1 MVPDMTPP
9 AAAAEFLAAHGWG
22 DAEIAPLAGDASFRR
37 YFRVSGGNG
46 RAVLMD
52 APPPHEDPGPFLAIA
67 RWLGERGFAAPRILA
82 DDAAAGLVL
91 LEDFG
96 DVRMRETVDARP
108 DAADRLYS
116 AAIDVLVALHKH
128 PAEPLKP
135 YDRAELQREAG
146 LFVDW
151 YCPAVGLTAIGRA
164 HV

>member
-1 MVPDMTPP
+1 
-9 AAAAEFLAAHGWG
+9 
-22 DAEIAPLAGDASFRR
+22 
-37 YFRVSGGNG
+37 
-46 RAVLMD
+46 MD

-116 AAIDVLVALHKH
+116 ARSEEHTS
-128 PAEPLKP
+128 
-135 YDRAELQREAG
+135 ELQSLMRIS
-146 LFVDW
+146 
-151 YCPAVGLTAIGRA
+151 YAVFCLQKKKTHITTP
-164 HV
+164 HINQYTNTTYPQ

>member
-1 MVPDMTPP
+1 
-9 AAAAEFLAAHGWG
+9 
-22 DAEIAPLAGDASFRR
+22 
-37 YFRVSGGNG
+37 
-46 RAVLMD
+46 MD

-128 PAEPLKP
+128 PAGPLNP
-135 YDRAELQREAG
+135 YDRADLQPEARRWDG
-146 LFVDW
+146 RR
-151 YCPAVGLTAIGRA
+151 VGKESVSKSRT
-164 HV
+164 

>member
-1 MVPDMTPP
+1 
-9 AAAAEFLAAHGWG
+9 
-22 DAEIAPLAGDASFRR
+22 
-37 YFRVSGGNG
+37 
-46 RAVLMD
+46 MD

-116 AAIDVLVALHKH
+116 AAID
-128 PAEPLKP
+128 E
-135 YDRAELQREAG
+135 
-146 LFVDW
+146 
-151 YCPAVGLTAIGRA
+151 IGRA
-164 HV
+164 HVCTPVTNTHTVCRPMHANTHRL